1 MKGRKRVYSSKGFVR
16 NAGNKCTTIAGDTC
30 LNLKELDMS
39 EEKFEGFD
47 DDLKDLR
54 PEVKQKA
61 LELAARYVHAGIET
75 SIALKKAIAEAELWF
90 LDSEG

>member
-1 MKGRKRVYSSKGFVR
+1 M
-16 NAGNKCTTIAGDTC
+16 N
-30 LNLKELDMS
+30 

-47 DDLKDLR
+47 DQLKDLR

-61 LELAARYVHAGIET
+61 LELAAGYHQDGLQSGV
-75 SIALKKAIAEAELWF
+75 ALKKAIAEAELWF